1 MEMALT
7 LASDRKGRDM
17 ARTSI
22 GALLAL
28 AAGALL
34 SAAAFAADAPPTLKA
49 PFDVAGQRAAW
60 GRIVLP
66 LERCAEPPAAPRDL
80 VRGDFYTDKSHSQAD
95 PGKRRAALDTLAPLW
110 AFTKSVSE
118 MADDYAGARQPDDAR
133 AACAVRWLD
142 AWASAGALTGEISTW
157 ARYDTL
163 WAAEIAAGLA
173 YLKVRDAAGIDS
185 GARRRIEAWIER
197 LARAAVADN
206 DKFNAYRDERR
217 LPPHNFA
224 YWTAAGA
231 MVAAVAAG
239 KRDLY
244 DWGVKQAR
252 RGLASVGATGAMP
265 GEMERKGRA
274 FVYHVWALEPLMLA
288 VAIAHANGDD
298 LTKENGGALS
308 RLVGFMLAAHRDPA
322 AFEKIAGVPQQADSK
337 PERWPRKDNA
347 ASLEIYLSLRP
358 DAEIERLLKPLRPV
372 TSQFLG
378 GNVTLMFGKR

>member
-1 MEMALT
+1 MREVLRA
-7 LASDRKGRDM
+7 
-17 ARTSI
+17 ARA
-22 GALLAL
+22 ALLAVL
-28 AAGALL
+28 VAGLGWQAARAGAE
-34 SAAAFAADAPPTLKA
+34 DRGLKA
-49 PFDVAGQRAAW
+49 PFDVSRQRAEW
-60 GRIVLP
+60 GHIVLP
-66 LERCAEPPAAPRDL
+66 LQRCAGPPAAPRDL

-110 AFTKSVSE
+110 AFTKAVSE
-118 MADDYAGARQPDDAR
+118 MADDYVAARQPDTAR
-133 AACAVRWLD
+133 AVCAVRWLD

-173 YLKVRDAAGIDS
+173 YLKVRDAPGLDPA
-185 GARRRIEAWIER
+185 ARNRIEQWLVT

-206 DKFNAYRDERR
+206 DKFIAYRDSRK
-217 LPPHNFA
+217 LPPHNFY

-231 MVAAVAAG
+231 MVAALVSG
-239 KRDLY
+239 ERDLY
-244 DWGVKQAR
+244 RWGLAAAR
-252 RGLASVGATGAMP
+252 RGLASVGADGAMP

-298 LTKENGGALS
+298 LTGDNERALS

-322 AFEKIAGVPQQADSK
+322 SFERIAGTPQQADSK

-347 ASLEIYLSLRP
+347 AALEIYLSLRSDP
-358 DAEIERLLKPLRPV
+358 EIERLVKPLRPV
-372 TSQFLG
+372 ASQFLG
-378 GNVTLMFGKR
+378 GNITLMFAKR